1 MVDINKIA
9 LQILANIYLYD
20 FILYTYN
27 KNKDE
32 DTYLINTFYLVNR
45 RHSKSR
51 ILLMLCIGKGEKRF
65 EKETCCNN
73 IVAIGFIHVS
83 VCIVFPKTFDRA
95 HGFLFC

>member
-1 MVDINKIA
+1 MVEINKIT
-9 LQILANIYLYD
+9 LQILVNIYLYD

-27 KNKDE
+27 KNKNE

-45 RHSKSR
+45 RRSKSR
-51 ILLMLCIGKGEKRF
+51 ILLMLCIGKGENRF

-73 IVAIGFIHVS
+73 IVASGFIHVS